1 MVLTENKAPKKRP
14 RRKPS
19 NKAHNIPQP
28 MVKKPGLACRMAASL
43 LLTRV
48 IDDQRSL
55 DGLLDTKHGPQI
67 WHKLETADKNL
78 ARAIITT
85 ALRHRGEIEFHL
97 AKCLDRKLPKNA
109 RHLVHTLH
117 AAAAQILFMNVPD
130 SAAVD
135 LAVTALRNEK
145 RSSRFASLGNAVLR
159 KLSQNKP
166 ASTDPTEEI
175 AKANMAPWLW
185 KRARRD
191 YGREKALRIAS
202 AHMSE
207 PVLDITVKNNPEKWA
222 KQLDGVILFGNSIR
236 TEKAGVITSWP
247 GYDEGDWWVQDV
259 AASLPAQLMKDVSGK
274 DVADLCAAPGGKSA
288 QLVVAGAKVTAV
300 EQSADRLRRFP
311 IFSSLFWTR

>member
-97 AKCLDRKLPKNA
+97 AKCLDRKLPK
-109 RHLVHTLH
+109 
-117 AAAAQILFMNVPD
+117 MPD
-130 SAAVD
+130 IWCIPY
-135 LAVTALRNEK
+135 T
-145 RSSRFASLGNAVLR
+145 
-159 KLSQNKP
+159 
-166 ASTDPTEEI
+166 
-175 AKANMAPWLW
+175 
-185 KRARRD
+185 
-191 YGREKALRIAS
+191 
-202 AHMSE
+202 
-207 PVLDITVKNNPEKWA
+207 
-222 KQLDGVILFGNSIR
+222 
-236 TEKAGVITSWP
+236 
-247 GYDEGDWWVQDV
+247 
-259 AASLPAQLMKDVSGK
+259 
-274 DVADLCAAPGGKSA
+274 
-288 QLVVAGAKVTAV
+288 
-300 EQSADRLRRFP
+300 LRRHRYC
-311 IFSSLFWTR
+311 S